1 MMRGTKIPTN
11 MTNTT
16 NTSNGCMTSVLV
28 ASASLRKPLCANQHG
43 GVGECWSVLVMLV
56 MLVSVGDVG
65 HVGGRS

>member
-1 MMRGTKIPTN
+1 MRGTNIPTN

-16 NTSNGCMTSVLV
+16 NTPNGRITSVLV
-28 ASASLRKPLCANQHG
+28 ASASPRKPLCANQHG

-56 MLVSVGDVG
+56 MLAHVGHVG